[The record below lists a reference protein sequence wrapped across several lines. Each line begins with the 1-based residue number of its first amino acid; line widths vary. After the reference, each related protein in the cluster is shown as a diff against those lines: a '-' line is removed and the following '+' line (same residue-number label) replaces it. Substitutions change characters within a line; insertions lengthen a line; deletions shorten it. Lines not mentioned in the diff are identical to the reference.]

1 MINGSPIIIAEVGV
15 NHNGNKKLLNQLI
28 EKVSNTGVDFIKFQ
42 AFITENIVIKKSP
55 KANYQKKIKSS
66 QFNMLKKYELKPSDY
81 DFIHQK
87 CKKKGLKP
95 MFSVF
100 DIESLKVLKKYKIRI
115 IKIPSGE
122 ITNLTL
128 LREIGKLKIDVILS
142 TGMSSFYEIK
152 KAINS
157 LVQNGTTRKKI
168 SILHCHSEYPSNIK
182 DLNLKNISTFKKKF
196 GYKIGFS
203 DHTIG
208 SLASIIATSLGG
220 EIIEKHITLNK
231 KFYGPDHSSSLEVK
245 SLSKFVENI
254 KSVKLALGSY
264 KLNRS
269 VYETRNKKIVRK
281 SIVAKKKIKIGDIFS
296 EKNLACK
303 RPGTGLSPIFFEK
316 IIGKKSKFNFKENQ
330 FIKI

>member
-1 MINGSPIIIAEVGV
+1 M
-15 NHNGNKKLLNQLI
+15 
-28 EKVSNTGVDFIKFQ
+28 
-42 AFITENIVIKKSP
+42 
-55 KANYQKKIKSS
+55 
-66 QFNMLKKYELKPSDY
+66 
-81 DFIHQK
+81 
-87 CKKKGLKP
+87 
-95 MFSVF
+95 
-100 DIESLKVLKKYKIRI
+100 VLQ
-115 IKIPSGE
+115 E
-122 ITNLTL
+122 
-128 LREIGKLKIDVILS
+128 
-142 TGMSSFYEIK
+142 
-152 KAINS
+152 
-157 LVQNGTTRKKI
+157 KI

-208 SLASIIATSLGG
+208 SLASIIATSLGA